1 MTRKHRAGMAALAGV
16 LGLSLAAPAQAQIQ
30 GMPLFTNPNYGT
42 GFRIHADLGLPT
54 DKGTTLGDY
63 QVLQGGVT
71 FALGPVGL
79 GANIGATRNDFK
91 TVTSGATTADIGA
104 QTKVTASALAQL
116 RVYGGGISPVSVSL
130 FGGASMDVNGF
141 DFTKISGFSSL
152 PLAIQDSIK
161 NSSPKFLTIPVG
173 GAVGL
178 KLPLLVINP
187 SVWGS
192 ARLNMRRVV
201 DCPTGQSCST
211 DNQFRWTVGVDVP
224 IMSVLSV
231 RAAFDSGNLKD
242 PFSGASKT
250 VSNFGVGASIG
261 LGGMR

>member
-54 DKGTTLGDY
+54 DKNVGIGDY
-63 QVLQGGVT
+63 QVIQGGVT

-79 GANIGATRNDFK
+79 GANVGATRNDFK
-91 TVTSGATTADIGA
+91 QLTSGGTTYNVGT

-116 RVYGGGISPVSVSL
+116 RVYGGGIAPVSVSI
-130 FGGASMDVNGF
+130 FGGASMDVQ
-141 DFTKISGFSSL
+141 TYQFSSL
-152 PLAIQDSIK
+152 PDTIK
-161 NSSPKFLTIPVG
+161 NLLGGSARVLTIPAG
-173 GAVGL
+173 GAIGL

-187 SVWGS
+187 TLWGS
-192 ARLNMRRVV
+192 GRMNFSKIIN
-201 DCPTGQSCST
+201 CPSGTICENSKAE
-211 DNQFRWTVGVDVP
+211 FRWAVGLDVP
-224 IMSVLSV
+224 LLMILSV
-231 RAAFDSGNLKD
+231 RAAYEGGQLY
-242 PFSGASKT
+242 GQT
-250 VSNFGVGASIG
+250 VNNFGVGASIG